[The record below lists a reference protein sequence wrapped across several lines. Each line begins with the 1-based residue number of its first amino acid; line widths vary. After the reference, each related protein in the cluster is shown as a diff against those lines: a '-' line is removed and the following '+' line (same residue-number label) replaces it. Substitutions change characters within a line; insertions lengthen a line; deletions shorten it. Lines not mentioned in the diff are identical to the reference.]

1 MVLTDAPEQL
11 WLPLWAPR
19 WPLAGDDLATGVY
32 RMSREQACGRRY
44 VEANPQSISNLLVVD
59 CDHPDAVLRAV
70 SSRRSHALPN
80 AVVENPRNGHAHAVW
95 ALSAPFPRTEYARRK
110 PLAYAAAVTE
120 GLRRAL
126 DGDRGY
132 SGLLTKNPL
141 HQTWRT
147 EWLHTDT
154 FSLDQLAQA
163 LDEGGN
169 MPPARWRQQK
179 SRKANPEGLG
189 RNCALFDSARRWAY
203 RAIPNHWGDPD
214 GLAAAIQAEVQER
227 NNDFTEPLPAS
238 EARAIAASITRWI
251 LTRSRMWA
259 DGPVVYEAT
268 FSTIQSAR
276 AKKRGEQRRA
286 AHQQIIDAARGH

>member
-1 MVLTDAPEQL
+1 MVPTDAPEQL

-19 WPLAGDDLATGVY
+19 WPLAGDDLAAGVY

-44 VEANPQSISNLLVVD
+44 VEANPQAVSNLLVVD
-59 CDHPDAVLRAV
+59 CDHPDAALRAV
-70 SSRRSHALPN
+70 SSRSSHALPN

-141 HQTWRT
+141 HDTWRT
-147 EWLHTDT
+147 EWLHTST
-154 FSLDQLAQA
+154 YSLDTLAQA
-163 LDEGGN
+163 LNEGGN
-169 MPPARWRQQK
+169 MPPSRWRQQK
-179 SRKANPEGLG
+179 ARKANPEGLG
-189 RNCALFDSARRWAY
+189 RNCALFDTARHWAY
-203 RAIPNHWGDPD
+203 REVRKHWGAPD
-214 GLAAAIQAEVQER
+214 GLAAAILTEVQAL
-227 NNDFTEPLPAS
+227 NVDFTEPLPDS
-238 EARAIAASITRWI
+238 ETRAIAASITRWI
-251 LTRSRMWA
+251 LTRSRIWT
-259 DGPVVYEAT
+259 DGPAVYEAT

-276 AKKRGEQRRA
+276 SRRA
-286 AHQQIIDAARGH
+286 AEQRSTRTVELLEGLL